1 MQRKR
6 KLSKTYYN
14 FFFFKCKEDKQT
26 DDLFSF
32 SFSAA
37 RESQELLELLGLPDI
52 KDLLA
57 SPVSVV

>member
-1 MQRKR
+1 MIFFLNVRKINR
-6 KLSKTYYN
+6 
-14 FFFFKCKEDKQT
+14 F
-26 DDLFSF
+26 F